1 MKPGSTL
8 FMRRPSAAYWSA
20 YSLVKAASPARNTPE
35 VGNAASGSKV
45 A

>member
-8 FMRRPSAAYWSA
+8 FMRRPSGATSSA
-20 YSLVKAASPARNTPE
+20 HSLVKAARPARNTPL
-35 VGNAASGSKV
+35 VGKAASGSKV

>member
-8 FMRRPSAAYWSA
+8 FMRKPSAAYWSA
-20 YSLVKAASPARNTPE
+20 QSLVKAASPARNTPE
-35 VGNAASGSKV
+35 VGKAASGSNT